1 MELEVEFFQDIFHFS
16 HFEHKDFAVNCYF
29 KHVFSLIHRKQFE
42 FNCWFEN
49 EHLMIVS
56 VEKFSLES

>member
-1 MELEVEFFQDIFHFS
+1 MELEVDFFKDIFHFS
-16 HFEHKDFAVNCYF
+16 HFLLQGLCGNCYF
-29 KHVFSLIHRKQFE
+29 KHVFLLIHRKKFE
-42 FNCWFEN
+42 FNCRFEN